1 MPLDRS
7 RFPKEVVAGIT
18 LAALAIPEVMG
29 YATIAGM
36 PVVTGLYTIVLPMLV
51 FAFFGS
57 SRHLVVGADSATA
70 AVMAAALAGHGGD
83 RLVGVHRARGLLALM
98 AGGLMIIA
106 RLIKLGFIA
115 DFLSRTVLIGF
126 LTGVGI
132 QVAIG
137 QLGGLD
143 RRADARWAGRS
154 RKLVDTVKAIPD
166 TSMDDVRRVDWRS
179 S

>member
-1 MPLDRS
+1 MKVGSHSLPIMEGILPIEKKRI
-7 RFPKEVVAGIT
+7 PAEVVAGIT

-36 PVVTGLYTIVLPMLV
+36 PVVTGLYTLVLPCWC
-51 FAFFGS
+51 S
-57 SRHLVVGADSATA
+57 HSRFVAPPRGRGRLCDGRGDGGGAGRD
-70 AVMAAALAGHGGD
+70 GGD
-83 RLVGVHRARGLLALM
+83 RLVRVRRPRRD
-98 AGGLMIIA
+98 AGADGGCAAIVA

-137 QLGGLD
+137 QLAGMIGVPTPQGG
-143 RRADARWAGRS
+143 S
-154 RKLVDTVKAIPD
+154 CEKLWDT
-166 TSMDDVRRVDWRS
+166 
-179 S
+179 